1 MNKIALP
8 LAASLL
14 IISFLSFSPSP
25 ALAHEEMIRGDIK
38 IVGGWV
44 DEPPLVGQFNGIV
57 LEITRVSDGQ
67 PITNALAQLD
77 ISVKKGT
84 PTRSLDFQPQE
95 EEPGVYVTE
104 ILPTQTGQYAI
115 VMRGTVAGQTID
127 GQIEIEDVED
137 TAQFTFPPASNG
149 GSEIPQ
155 EVIEQ
160 LQTVISDLA
169 AQVTEANIAAE
180 EAKIAAASATESSAE
195 LKLAADKAYLFGII
209 GVGVGVAGIAIG
221 VAALSRKEKA

>member
-1 MNKIALP
+1 MKKIALP

-14 IISFLSFSPSP
+14 IVSFLASSPGS
-25 ALAHEEMIRGDIK
+25 ALAHEEMVVGDIR

-57 LEITRVSDGQ
+57 LIITRVSDGQ
-67 PITNALAQLD
+67 PITNAIAQLD
-77 ISVKKGT
+77 VSVKKGT

-95 EEPGVYVTE
+95 EPGLYVAK
-104 ILPTQTGQYAI
+104 ILPTQTGQYVV
-115 VMRGTVAGQTID
+115 VMTGTVAGQAID

-137 TAQFTFPPASNG
+137 TARFSFPPVSNG

-160 LQTVISDLA
+160 LQTVITDLT
-169 AQVTEANIAAE
+169 AQVTEASLAAE
-180 EAKIAAASATESSAE
+180 EAMMAASRATESSAE
-195 LKLAADKAYLFGII
+195 LKMAADRAYLFGII

-221 VAALSRKEKA
+221 VAALSRKEKV

>member
-1 MNKIALP
+1 MKKIALP

-14 IISFLSFSPSP
+14 IVSFLASIPGS
-25 ALAHEEMIRGDIK
+25 ALAHEEMIIGDIR

-44 DEPPLVGQFNGIV
+44 DEPPVVGQFNGIV

-67 PITNALAQLD
+67 PITNAIAQLD
-77 ISVKKGT
+77 VSVRKGT

-95 EEPGVYVTE
+95 EPGVYVVE
-104 ILPTQTGQYAI
+104 ILPTQTGQYVV
-115 VMRGTVAGQTID
+115 VMRGTVAGQAID

-137 TAQFTFPPASNG
+137 TARFNFPPASNP

-160 LQTVISDLA
+160 LQTVITDLTV
-169 AQVTEANIAAE
+169 QVDEANVAAE
-180 EAKIAAASATESSAE
+180 DAKTAAASATESSTE
-195 LKLAADKAYLFGII
+195 LKMAADRAYLFGII

-221 VAALSRKEKA
+221 VVALSRREKV

>member
-1 MNKIALP
+1 MNKLALP

-14 IISFLSFSPSP
+14 VISFLSFSPSP

-77 ISVKKGT
+77 VSVKKGT

-95 EEPGVYVTE
+95 EPGVYVAE
-104 ILPTQTGQYAI
+104 ILPTQTGQYAVI
-115 VMRGTVAGQTID
+115 FRGTLAGQAID

-137 TAQFTFPPASNG
+137 TARFNFPPASNG

-160 LQTVISDLA
+160 LQTVITDLA

-180 EAKIAAASATESSAE
+180 EAKMAAASATESSVE
-195 LKLAADKAYLFGII
+195 LKLAADRAYLFGII